1 MKRIAINKCFGGFG
15 LSDEALDLYKAKTG
29 MGKDDEVYALDIKRD
44 DPNLIEVIE
53 ELGPMAYGDC
63 AELKIVEIP
72 DDVEWEIEEYDG
84 IEWVSEAHRTWG

>member
-29 MGKDDEVYALDIKRD
+29 MKKDDEVYVWDIKRD
-44 DPNLIEVIE
+44 DPDLIEVIE
-53 ELGPMAYGDC
+53 ELGPMSYGDC

-72 DDVEWEIEEYDG
+72 DNVEWEIEEYDG
-84 IEWVSEAHRTWG
+84 TEWVSEVHRTWS